1 MSTDST
7 VTSGNAARAA
17 GPIPLRTALRRVIV
31 TNADPDTA
39 AHRAVGVIVEWL
51 REKAVTEDAI
61 GGVVIRGLARE
72 IEAGNEEARPPE
84 GDRVRQNE
92 GWRDDRR

>member
-1 MSTDST
+1 MT
-7 VTSGNAARAA
+7 A
-17 GPIPLRTALRRVIV
+17 PLPLHAALRRVIA

-72 IEAGNEEARPPE
+72 IEAGTVAAEDTENTRE
-84 GDRVRQNE
+84 N
-92 GWRDDRR
+92 